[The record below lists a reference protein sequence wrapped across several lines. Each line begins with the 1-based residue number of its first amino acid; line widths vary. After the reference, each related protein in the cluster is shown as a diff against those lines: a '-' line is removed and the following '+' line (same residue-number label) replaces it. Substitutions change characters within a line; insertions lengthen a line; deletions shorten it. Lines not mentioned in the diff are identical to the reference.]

1 MAAER
6 MHVFLLQR
14 RGGKKERL
22 VVWDTQDI
30 SVGRAPENDI
40 VVDDPEMSRN
50 HAQFYRGEAGFS
62 VKNMSMSNA
71 TFVNDQE
78 VASQALKNKDVVRI
92 AETEFVFYQVPQNPV
107 TLGMKVEYAS
117 QLKGFGP
124 KVAAGDGEA
133 TILGL
138 MDPVGGGSDDDFV
151 VRPASAFEHDL
162 HGLPQPP
169 PQPKPR
175 NLDLELAGDGLDDLD
190 MPAPPAA
197 GKAQAPASGKAQAP
211 AAGKAQAPASGKAQ
225 APAAG
230 KGLGAFTPDDGK
242 PAGALSL
249 TLEIQGLSGAQR
261 AAVQSLIGKVIELP
275 KLRIR
280 LKGDDLG

>member
-1 MAAER
+1 
-6 MHVFLLQR
+6 
-14 RGGKKERL
+14 
-22 VVWDTQDI
+22 
-30 SVGRAPENDI
+30 
-40 VVDDPEMSRN
+40 MSRN

-62 VKNMSMSNA
+62 VKNMSMSNI
-71 TFVNDQE
+71 TLVNGQE
-78 VASQALKNKDVVRI
+78 VASQALKSKDVVRI

-138 MDPVGGGSDDDFV
+138 MDPVGGGADEEFV
-151 VRPASAFEHDL
+151 VRPARDFEHEL
-162 HGLPQPP
+162 HGIPQP
-169 PQPKPR
+169 QPRPR

-190 MPAPPAA
+190 MPAQTGA
-197 GKAQAPASGKAQAP
+197 GKGKA
-211 AAGKAQAPASGKAQ
+211 
-225 APAAG
+225 
-230 KGLGAFTPDDGK
+230 KGLGAFLDEEKATGTLT
-242 PAGALSL
+242 LS
-249 TLEIQGLSGAQR
+249 LEIQGLTGAQR
-261 AAVQSLIGKVIELP
+261 TAVQGLIGKVIDLP

>member
-71 TFVNDQE
+71 TFVNE
-78 VASQALKNKDVVRI
+78 KEIASQALKSKDVVRI
-92 AETEFVFYQVPQNPV
+92 ADTEFVFYQVPQNPV

-138 MDPVGGGSDDDFV
+138 MDPVGGGSEDDFV
-151 VRPASAFEHDL
+151 VRPAADFEHDL
-162 HGLPQPP
+162 HGMPQPA
-169 PQPKPR
+169 PQAKPR
-175 NLDLELAGDGLDDLD
+175 NLDLELAGDGLADLD
-190 MPAPPAA
+190 MPAQSGA
-197 GKAQAPASGKAQAP
+197 GKGKA
-211 AAGKAQAPASGKAQ
+211 
-225 APAAG
+225 
-230 KGLGAFTPDDGK
+230 KGLGAFTLGEEK
-242 PAGALSL
+242 AAGTLSL
-249 TLEIQGLSGAQR
+249 SLEIQGLTGAQR
-261 AAVQSLIGKVIELP
+261 AAVQGLIGKVIELP